1 MTCDLW
7 WLWWLLLWTNHL
19 HYFNYW
25 VSLGRFYLLDIHCDY
40 LFYKPFMWCRWDARL
55 WHCLLFIDFI
65 SPLCGVAQTP
75 DCGMFVILLYKP
87 FMWRRSDARLRHALY
102 YYPFKVSLQTP
113 DRCIFNFLLTCI
125 VSFNLGLTKWSWI
138 ILVHDYHLLCY
149 TCFHDV
155 CEYIQKY
162 SLACPWLLS
171 WPDFVQGEERCEDSP
186 GTYAM
191 MIAASRR

>member
-1 MTCDLW
+1 M
-7 WLWWLLLWTNHL
+7 
-19 HYFNYW
+19 
-25 VSLGRFYLLDIHCDY
+25 SLRR
-40 LFYKPFMWCRWDARL
+40 PTVA
-55 WHCLLFIDFI
+55 CLLFIYLI
-65 SPLCGVAQTP
+65 RPLCGVAQTP
-75 DCGMFVILLYKP
+75 DCGMFIILLYKP

-125 VSFNLGLTKWSWI
+125 MSFILGLTKWSRI

-162 SLACPWLLS
+162 SLACPWLFS
-171 WPDFVQGEERCEDSP
+171 WPDFLHGEERCDDSP
-186 GTYAM
+186 GTHAKGDSSLAKIGVILVSYSCGKWSPIDADETQT
-191 MIAASRR
+191 ASAINH